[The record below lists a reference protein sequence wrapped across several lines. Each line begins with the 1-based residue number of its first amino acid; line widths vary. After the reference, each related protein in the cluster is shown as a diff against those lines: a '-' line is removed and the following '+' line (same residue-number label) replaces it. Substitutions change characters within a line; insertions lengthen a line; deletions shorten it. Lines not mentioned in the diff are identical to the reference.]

1 MNLNILLLTAGFIGL
16 VIAGLTIHYLLG
28 GLLAIGSFAGYFFI
42 NGNGQWFPI
51 VIFIL
56 GILLLILEVFIPNFG
71 VAGILGGTLLFGGVY
86 LNYGNAGQ
94 SLFDLSVAGIISVV
108 LAIVL
113 LKKGYSFGNLK
124 KLVLEDNL
132 TKLSGYS
139 SSKDYSEYL
148 GKKGI
153 TTTTL
158 RPTGKV
164 AFDNKELDVLSS
176 GEQIESEVF
185 VEVIKVEG
193 SKIIVRRVS

>member
-1 MNLNILLLTAGFIGL
+1 MNILLLSAGFIGL

-28 GLLAIGSFAGYFFI
+28 GLLAVGSFAGYFLM
-42 NGNGQWFPI
+42 NGNGEWFPI

-71 VAGILGGTLLFGGVY
+71 VAGILGGVLLFGGIY
-86 LNYGNAGQ
+86 LNYGDAGQ

-113 LKKGYSFGNLK
+113 LKKGYSFGNFK
-124 KLVLEDNL
+124 KLILEQNL
-132 TKLSGYS
+132 TKVSGFS
-139 SSKDYSEYL
+139 SSSDYADYL

-153 TTTTL
+153 STTTL
-158 RPTGKV
+158 RPSGKV
-164 AFDNKELDVLSS
+164 AFDDKELDVISS
-176 GEQIESEVF
+176 GEQIEPNIF

>member
-1 MNLNILLLTAGFIGL
+1 MNILLLSAGFIGL

-28 GLLAIGSFAGYFFI
+28 GLLAVGSFAGYFLM
-42 NGNGQWFPI
+42 NGNGEWFPI

-71 VAGILGGTLLFGGVY
+71 VAGILGGVLLFGGIY
-86 LNYGNAGQ
+86 LNYGDAGQ
-94 SLFDLSVAGIISVV
+94 SLFDLSIAGIISVV

-113 LKKGYSFGNLK
+113 LKKGYSFGNFK
-124 KLVLEDNL
+124 KLILEQNL
-132 TKLSGYS
+132 TKVSGFS
-139 SSKDYSEYL
+139 SSRDYADYL

-153 TTTTL
+153 STTTL
-158 RPTGKV
+158 RPSGKV
-164 AFDNKELDVLSS
+164 AFDDKELDVISS
-176 GEQIESEVF
+176 GEQIEPNIF

>member
-1 MNLNILLLTAGFIGL
+1 MNILLLSAGFIGL

-28 GLLAIGSFAGYFFI
+28 GLLAVGSFAGYFFM
-42 NGNGQWFPI
+42 NGNGEWFPI

-71 VAGILGGTLLFGGVY
+71 VAGILGGVLLFGGIY
-86 LNYGNAGQ
+86 LNYGDAGQ
-94 SLFDLSVAGIISVV
+94 SLFDLSIAGIISVV

-113 LKKGYSFGNLK
+113 LKKGYSFGNFK
-124 KLVLEDNL
+124 KLILEQNL
-132 TKLSGYS
+132 TKVSGFS
-139 SSKDYSEYL
+139 SSGDYADYL

-153 TTTTL
+153 STTTL
-158 RPTGKV
+158 RPAGKV
-164 AFDNKELDVLSS
+164 AFDDKELDVLSS
-176 GEQIESEVF
+176 GEQIEPNIF